1 MVTTRLIFKF
11 FCNYYVRQASGR
23 SLSPRSMERFIQAFS
38 EAGNMEAVKEA
49 WEFMKKV
56 SLRPSQVKTNFSV
69 PSIPFYFLSFSPG
82 WQIMLFS

>member
-1 MVTTRLIFKF
+1 
-11 FCNYYVRQASGR
+11 
-23 SLSPRSMERFIQAFS
+23 MERFIQAFS

-69 PSIPFYFLSFSPG
+69 PSTPFYFLV
-82 WQIMLFS
+82 I